1 MIGKK
6 TNKNEID
13 RITNLPG
20 FQIHSELFA
29 KFSLNDFNLIIE
41 FQSFV
46 TNFNERCRQ

>member
-6 TNKNEID
+6 TKKNEID

-41 FQSFV
+41 F
-46 TNFNERCRQ
+46 